1 MSKPWNIAT
10 AAPFENRGIS
20 DMQNH
25 LRVSAIV
32 AVALFASTASV
43 VAQTGEFA
51 NQPPG
56 STVHQ
61 GYALQD
67 WWQSLRNGT
76 PEPPP
81 PAIETA
87 QPPVVIMPPAEPNP
101 VKPKKSAKKV
111 TANSQPKPPQ

>member
-1 MSKPWNIAT
+1 MP
-10 AAPFENRGIS
+10 
-20 DMQNH
+20 NH
-25 LRVSAIV
+25 PKVPAILM
-32 AVALFASTASV
+32 VALFASTVSAA
-43 VAQTGEFA
+43 AQTGEFA

-81 PAIETA
+81 VVETVQSPVTIA
-87 QPPVVIMPPAEPNP
+87 PPLTEPNP
-101 VKPKKSAKKV
+101 VKPRKTAKKV
-111 TANSQPKPPQ
+111 TANTQPKQPQ

>member
-1 MSKPWNIAT
+1 MP
-10 AAPFENRGIS
+10 
-20 DMQNH
+20 NH
-25 LRVSAIV
+25 LKVPAILM
-32 AVALFASTASV
+32 VALFASTVSV
-43 VAQTGEFA
+43 AAQTGEFA

-67 WWQSLRNGT
+67 WFQSLRNGT

-87 QPPVVIMPPAEPNP
+87 QSPVIIMPPLNEPNP
-101 VKPKKSAKKV
+101 VKPRKTAKKV
-111 TANSQPKPPQ
+111 TANSQPKQPQ

>member
-1 MSKPWNIAT
+1 MPNLLKV
-10 AAPFENRGIS
+10 AAFL
-20 DMQNH
+20 M
-25 LRVSAIV
+25 
-32 AVALFASTASV
+32 VALFASTASV
-43 VAQTGEFA
+43 AAQTGEFA

-81 PAIETA
+81 VETA
-87 QPPVVIMPPAEPNP
+87 QSPVIMVPALAEPSP
-101 VKPKKSAKKV
+101 VRPKKTTKKV
-111 TANSQPKPPQ
+111 TANSQPKQPQ

>member
-1 MSKPWNIAT
+1 MRSHFK
-10 AAPFENRGIS
+10 
-20 DMQNH
+20 
-25 LRVSAIV
+25 VSA
-32 AVALFASTASV
+32 ALMVALLTSTVSV
-43 VAQTGEFA
+43 AAQTGEFA

-87 QPPVVIMPPAEPNP
+87 QSAVIIVPPLAEPNP
-101 VKPKKSAKKV
+101 VKPKKAAKKV
-111 TANSQPKPPQ
+111 TSNRQPKQP